1 MKNNTEYIERLKDA
15 VVSAFG
21 QTLDAPTDYERLSVD
36 IQHKTGELISASTL
50 KRLFG
55 YLDEGVSPRRFTL
68 DVLSRFMGYKDY
80 AGFLAGSGEA
90 QSGIVAGERLS
101 AVDLPTGRMLR
112 LTWPPDR
119 MCTVRH
125 LGGCRFEVVTAE
137 NTKLCVGDTF
147 SCSLFVRHEPLYL
160 DNLVHCGGIPAAYV
174 AGKRDGI
181 MFELA

>member
-1 MKNNTEYIERLKDA
+1 MDATMLIKEIENAVGCKMKTPRDFDRLSGMIFER
-15 VVSAFG
+15 
-21 QTLDAPTDYERLSVD
+21 THERLSP
-36 IQHKTGELISASTL
+36 TTL

-55 YLDEGVSPRRFTL
+55 YLDEGVSPRLFTL
-68 DVLSRFMGYKDY
+68 DVLSRFLGYKDY

-90 QSGIVAGERLS
+90 QSGIVVGERLS
-101 AVDLPTGRMLR
+101 AVELPTGRMLR

-160 DNLVHCGGIPAAYV
+160 DNLVHCGGVPAAYV

>member
-1 MKNNTEYIERLKDA
+1 MDATMLIKEIENAVGCKMKTPRDFDRLSGMIFER
-15 VVSAFG
+15 
-21 QTLDAPTDYERLSVD
+21 THERLSP
-36 IQHKTGELISASTL
+36 TTL

-55 YLDEGVSPRRFTL
+55 YLDEGVSPRLFTL
-68 DVLSRFMGYKDY
+68 DVLSRFLGYKDY

-90 QSGIVAGERLS
+90 QSGIVVGERLS
-101 AVDLPTGRMLR
+101 AVELPTGRMLR

-160 DNLVHCGGIPAAYV
+160 DNLVHCGGVSAAYV

-181 MFELA
+181 MFEPA

>member
-1 MKNNTEYIERLKDA
+1 MDATMLIKEIENAVGRKMKTPRDFDRLSGMIFER
-15 VVSAFG
+15 
-21 QTLDAPTDYERLSVD
+21 THERLSP
-36 IQHKTGELISASTL
+36 TTL

-55 YLDEGVSPRRFTL
+55 YLDEGVSPRLFTL
-68 DVLSRFMGYKDY
+68 DVLSRFLGYKDY

-90 QSGIVAGERLS
+90 QSGIVVGERLS
-101 AVDLPTGRMLR
+101 AVELPTGRMLR

-160 DNLVHCGGIPAAYV
+160 DNLVHCGGVPAAYV

-181 MFELA
+181 MFEPA

>member
-1 MKNNTEYIERLKDA
+1 MDATMLIKEIENAVGRKMKTPRDFDRLSGMIFER
-15 VVSAFG
+15 
-21 QTLDAPTDYERLSVD
+21 TRERLSP
-36 IQHKTGELISASTL
+36 TTL

-55 YLDEGVSPRRFTL
+55 YLDEGVSPRLFTL
-68 DVLSRFMGYKDY
+68 DVLSRFLGYKDY

-160 DNLVHCGGIPAAYV
+160 DNLVHCGGVPAAYV

-181 MFELA
+181 MFEPA

>member
-1 MKNNTEYIERLKDA
+1 MDATMLIKEIENAVGRKMKTPRDFDRLSGMIFER
-15 VVSAFG
+15 
-21 QTLDAPTDYERLSVD
+21 TRERLSP
-36 IQHKTGELISASTL
+36 TTL

-68 DVLSRFMGYKDY
+68 DVLSRFLGYKDY

-112 LTWPPDR
+112 LTWLPDR

-125 LGGCRFEVVTAE
+125 LGGGRFEVVTAE

-160 DNLVHCGGIPAAYV
+160 DNLVHCGGVPAAYV